1 MPGRRRRGVLLAHE
15 ARTLLK
21 LAGPIILSQL
31 GQVGMNMLDTIM
43 VGPLGANSLAAVG
56 LAGALHNAV
65 LLICTGTLLGMGPLV
80 SQAFGAG
87 ERLECRRTL
96 VNGLWLGVLLC
107 VPVIWVNWIGEPLAL
122 ALGQDPEVAAI
133 VGGYLRAL
141 AWGVPPVVLFFAIRQ
156 FLEGMGLTRPAMLLT
171 FLGLVLNYFG
181 NRAFIYGVGDTI
193 PAMGAVGSG
202 WATTL
207 VRWGMLLGMVA
218 YLLWN
223 PKLHPFRG
231 IRRFPDAER
240 LRAIA
245 KIGTPAGVVLGLE
258 VGVFSFAAV
267 MMGWIGPIALAAH
280 QVTLNIAATTF
291 MVALGVSLA
300 GAVRV
305 GHHIGAGNAAGVRR
319 AVAVTYALALGFM
332 GVCAL
337 IFLTA
342 PRMLLGIYTSDPAI
356 LGLGSSLLFF
366 AAVFQLFD
374 GAQVAGVCTLRGA
387 ADTRVPMVLAALG
400 YWGVGVPAALWLGF
414 RTPLGP
420 VGVWSGLCLALGAA
434 ALLLAL
440 RVRKVLWTGTARL
453 RPAVAHETQAPA
465 VA

>member
-1 MPGRRRRGVLLAHE
+1 VLFAHE
-15 ARTLLK
+15 ARTLLT

-43 VGPLGANSLAAVG
+43 VGPLGPNALAAVG

-87 ERLECRRTL
+87 ERLDCRRTL
-96 VNGLWLGVLLC
+96 VNGLWLGVLLS
-107 VPVIWVNWIGEPLAL
+107 VPVIWVNRIGEPLAL
-122 ALGQDPEVAAI
+122 ALGQDPEVAAL
-133 VGGYLRAL
+133 VGGYLRAM

-156 FLEGMGLTRPAMLLT
+156 FLEGMGITRPAMLLT
-171 FLGLVLNYFG
+171 FLGLIVNYFG

-193 PAMGAVGSG
+193 PAMGAVGTG
-202 WATTL
+202 WATTA
-207 VRWGMLLGMVA
+207 VRWAMLLGMA
-218 YLLWN
+218 GYLVWN
-223 PKLHPFRG
+223 PRLHPFRG
-231 IRRFPDAER
+231 VRRLPDGTR
-240 LRAIA
+240 LRAIVR
-245 KIGTPAGVVLGLE
+245 IGTPAGVVLGLE

-267 MMGWIGPIALAAH
+267 MMGWIGPLALAAH

-319 AVAVTYALALGFM
+319 AVAVTYTLALGFM

-337 IFLTA
+337 LFLAA
-342 PRMLLGIYTSDPAI
+342 PEMLLGIYTRDPGI
-356 LGLGSSLLFF
+356 LELGTSLLFL

-387 ADTRVPMVLAALG
+387 ADTRVPMLLAALG
-400 YWGVGVPAALWLGF
+400 YWGIGVPAALWFGF

-420 VGVWSGLCLALGAA
+420 VGVWVGLCVALGVA

-440 RVRKVLWTGTARL
+440 RVRRVLWRGTARL
-453 RPAVAHETQAPA
+453 RPAVTRETRAAPA
-465 VA
+465 A